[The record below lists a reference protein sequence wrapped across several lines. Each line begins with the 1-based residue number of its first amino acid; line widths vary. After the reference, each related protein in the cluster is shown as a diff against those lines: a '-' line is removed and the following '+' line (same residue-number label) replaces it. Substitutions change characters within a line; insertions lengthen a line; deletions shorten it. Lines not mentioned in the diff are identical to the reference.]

1 MSFTAPKFTNA
12 GRQLQTRVIAGDTLT
27 FTVIKLGDG
36 TMTTEPIAAL
46 TDLIHGIITLPVHE
60 VRRNADY
67 ADVTGV
73 FQNAGLSSGF
83 YWREIGIFAADPDYP
98 NDRSHDILYC
108 YQNAAELAEYIP
120 SASSAV
126 IEKIIRV
133 ACVVGDAENVT
144 VGLASQAYAKAEDL
158 QALEEQHSKDVERIN
173 DALDAIDPTK
183 ITAKAEPAD
192 ADGVLLAD
200 SEAAGGLKRLLWS
213 SVKTALGKLFVPLAR
228 KVNGKAMSSD
238 VTLTGDDIAMGAD
251 DAESLRAAM
260 AKRAVWN
267 AVLVSQQSALA
278 WAAAQKEP
286 KQCGFDPHTT
296 DTPYEGYW
304 CAELTLHAPSNQ
316 WRVLYVTNVV
326 TLERWFNIYNIDHWI
341 GWRKLSLAV
350 TPEVHN
356 FPLADG
362 YTDLGCK
369 YFRTQENVVSFAGEV
384 MRMSGFRADETF
396 AVLPEGFRPD
406 HTIVVPAL
414 LYPSYTPTTIIIK
427 SNGEICETITA
438 SDKSLYMQATFVAG

>member
-1 MSFTAPKFTNA
+1 MSLKTKLLDLFKYEPDKDGA
-12 GRQLQTRVIAGDTLT
+12 QT
-27 FTVIKLGDG
+27 FNIKS
-36 TMTTEPIAAL
+36 AL
-46 TDLIHGIITLPVHE
+46 
-60 VRRNADY
+60 
-67 ADVTGV
+67 
-73 FQNAGLSSGF
+73 
-83 YWREIGIFAADPDYP
+83 
-98 NDRSHDILYC
+98 NDNWDK
-108 YQNAAELAEYIP
+108 
-120 SASSAV
+120 
-126 IEKIIRV
+126 IE
-133 ACVVGDAENVT
+133 AWA
-144 VGLASQAYAKAEDL
+144 Q
-158 QALEEQHSKDVERIN
+158 
-173 DALDAIDPTK
+173 
-183 ITAKAEPAD
+183 
-192 ADGVLLAD
+192 
-200 SEAAGGLKRLLWS
+200 
-213 SVKTALGKLFVPLAR
+213 SVKTTLAGLVPTSR
-228 KVNGKAMSSD
+228 KVNGKALSAD
-238 VTLTGDDIAMGAD
+238 VTLTAADIKMPDSEEDVG
-251 DAESLRAAM
+251 AAM

-267 AVLVSQQSALA
+267 AVLVSQQSALT

-286 KQCGFDPHTT
+286 KQCGFDPYTT

-406 HTIVVPAL
+406 HAIVVPAL

>member
-1 MSFTAPKFTNA
+1 MASKTTNYGLNKHSPQDFYNVEA
-12 GRQLQTRVIAGDTLT
+12 RNENWDKIDEAL
-27 FTVIKLGDG
+27 
-36 TMTTEPIAAL
+36 AA
-46 TDLIHGIITLPVHE
+46 T
-60 VRRNADY
+60 
-67 ADVTGV
+67 
-73 FQNAGLSSGF
+73 
-83 YWREIGIFAADPDYP
+83 
-98 NDRSHDILYC
+98 
-108 YQNAAELAEYIP
+108 
-120 SASSAV
+120 
-126 IEKIIRV
+126 
-133 ACVVGDAENVT
+133 
-144 VGLASQAYAKAEDL
+144 
-158 QALEEQHSKDVERIN
+158 
-173 DALDAIDPTK
+173 DPTK
-183 ITAKAEPAD
+183 VTAKAAPAD
-192 ADGVLLAD
+192 GDGVMIADSADGGKA
-200 SEAAGGLKRLLWS
+200 KRLLWS
-213 SVKTALGKLFVPLAR
+213 SVKAALGKLFVPLAR
-228 KVNGKAMSSD
+228 KINGKALSAD

-260 AKRAVWN
+260 AKRAVWD

-384 MRMSGFRADETF
+384 MRTSGFRADETF

-427 SNGEICETITA
+427 SNGELCETITA